1 MDSRPPRLNVFAGPY
16 VDRQTELREQAE
28 WLAEAARDASALFV
42 PVWQACNLFRRE
54 GASALLLEASDS
66 LVVAAGNAETVFLGR
81 FHERHCFLIEL
92 ADGSEPPPHPAGEFR
107 ELRFYG
113 AVLPADEAGLLAY
126 ARALAIWRR
135 RNRFCGVCG
144 TPARSTQGGHVRTC
158 SNPECGAEQF
168 PRIDPAIIVLITDGE
183 RALLGRQ
190 ASWPKGRYS
199 TIAGFVEPGE
209 SLEDAVVREVREE
222 TGVHVRDVQYH
233 SSQPWPFPSSLM
245 LGFMAWASGTEI
257 VRADQELEDARWF
270 SRNDIAHGSPILP
283 TAQSISF
290 RLIEDWYDSASETP
304 LRDTPG
310 ASLGVPTPSP
320 TR

>member
-16 VDRQTELREQAE
+16 IDRRTELRDQAE
-28 WLAEAARDASALFV
+28 LLAKAARDADALYV
-42 PVWQACNLFRRE
+42 PVWQARNLFRRE
-54 GASALLLEASDS
+54 GTSALLLEAFDS
-66 LVVAAGNAETVFLGR
+66 LVVGAGSAETVFLGR
-81 FHERHCFLIEL
+81 FREHHCFLIEL
-92 ADGSEPPPHPAGEFR
+92 ADGPEPPAHPAGEFR

-113 AVLPADEAGLLAY
+113 SVLPADEAGLLAY

-135 RNRFCGVCG
+135 RNRFCSVCG
-144 TPARSTQGGHVRTC
+144 TPTRSAQAGHVRAC
-158 SNPECGAEQF
+158 PNPDCGAEQF
-168 PRIDPAIIVLITDGE
+168 PRIDPAIIVLVTDGE

-190 ASWPKGRYS
+190 HSWPKDRYS
-199 TIAGFVEPGE
+199 TLAGFVEPGE

-245 LGFMAWASGTEI
+245 LGFMARASGTDI

-270 SRNDIAHGSPILP
+270 SRGDIAQGSPILP
-283 TAQSISF
+283 PTQSISY
-290 RLIEDWYDSASETP
+290 RLIEDWYDSGSQTP
-304 LRDTPG
+304 LRETPG
-310 ASLGVPTPSP
+310 ARLGVPTPSP